1 MRRNSF
7 RATALALTLAIAP
20 ASNSAGAESAPP
32 QARVFA
38 ELSAGPLFGI
48 DRPLKGCSIDAL
60 IGLRLAPFELGIR
73 AAGAYDAALEGGN
86 LRFDFELG
94 LGSGLRAIVGG
105 LLLRG
110 EPALPDSRA
119 GGARLAAAVA
129 DWPNRF
135 GIAAALAELPLRP
148 FGARLGLDTRIIYT
162 AYRVDAKTALS
173 GAAAFAAGIEA
184 SLALR
189 LRWETKGKVNE

>member
-7 RATALALTLAIAP
+7 RATALALALAIAP

-32 QARVFA
+32 RARVFA

-48 DRPLKGCSIDAL
+48 DRPLKGCSLDAL
-60 IGLRLAPFELGIR
+60 IGLGLAPFELGIR
-73 AAGAYDAALEGGN
+73 GAGAYEAALEGGN

-119 GGARLAAAVA
+119 GEARLAAAVA

-135 GIAAALAELPLRP
+135 GIAATIAELPWRP
-148 FGARLGLDTRIIYT
+148 FRAALGLEAELVYT
-162 AYRVDAKTALS
+162 AFRVKAENALY
-173 GAAAFAAGIEA
+173 GAAAFAAGAEA
-184 SLALR
+184 RIALR
-189 LRWETKGKVNE
+189 LRWGSEKKD